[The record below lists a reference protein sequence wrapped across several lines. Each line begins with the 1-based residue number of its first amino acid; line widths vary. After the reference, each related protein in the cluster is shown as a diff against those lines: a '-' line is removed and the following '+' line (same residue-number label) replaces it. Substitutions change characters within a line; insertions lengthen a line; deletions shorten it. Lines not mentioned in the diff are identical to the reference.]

1 MLGRNIVWLW
11 VLISAGLTGGPEST
25 QNPAPSTQQQPALKA
40 QPDNVYVNI
49 TADYGAQLMLIDPQ
63 GRKTGYDVSTA
74 QTVSGI
80 PGAVYSNDS
89 ISDATDASSEP
100 AESESR
106 VLEIHS
112 AAIGRYSLKVSPT
125 DRSTYNIGFSC
136 TGIDGP
142 SAHISASDLGIAP
155 GEEHSFIVMIAP
167 MCSETFVFGAFGGR
181 SSGLLTYGYPM
192 ANHVSLASHSFR
204 LVIVYDTRMT
214 PSTFAATIDGNSVA
228 NLFHP
233 KPGSIEAVTMPVK
246 PGHHIVQINVSGVS
260 ADGKQIS
267 AEDSFAVDV
276 AAHGTKIRGVARKF
290 NKPKRGASVMPGLR
304 SVGGE
309 SYKRKI
315 ELE

>member
-1 MLGRNIVWLW
+1 MI
-11 VLISAGLTGGPEST
+11 LIPAGLMGGPELT
-25 QNPAPSTQQQPALKA
+25 QKSAPSTQQQPALEA

-74 QTVSGI
+74 QTLSGI

-89 ISDATDASSEP
+89 ISDATDASPDP

-112 AAIGRYSLKVSPT
+112 AAMGRYSLIVNPT
-125 DRSTYNIGFSC
+125 DRSTYNIGFAC

-155 GEEHSFIVMIAP
+155 GEEHSFNIMIAP
-167 MCSETFVFGAFGGR
+167 VCSETFVSGAFGGR
-181 SSGLLTYGYPM
+181 GSGLLTYGYPM

-204 LVIVYDTRMT
+204 LVIVYDRQIV

-233 KPGSIEAVTMPVK
+233 KPSSIEAVTMPIK

-267 AEDSFAVDV
+267 AEDSFAVDF
-276 AAHGTKIRGVARKF
+276 AAHGEKVRGVARKF
-290 NKPKRGASVMPGLR
+290 K
-304 SVGGE
+304 
-309 SYKRKI
+309 
-315 ELE
+315 

>member
-1 MLGRNIVWLW
+1 MLGHNLVWLW
-11 VLISAGLTGGPEST
+11 TILISAGLAGGPELT
-25 QNPAPSTQQQPALKA
+25 QKSAPSTQQQPALKA

-63 GRKTGYDVSTA
+63 GRKTGYDVSSA
-74 QTVSGI
+74 QTLSGI

-89 ISDATDASSEP
+89 ISDATDASPDP

-106 VLEIHS
+106 VIEIHS
-112 AAIGRYSLKVSPT
+112 AAMGRYSLLVNPT

-155 GEEHSFIVMIAP
+155 GEEHSFNIMIAP
-167 MCSETFVFGAFGGR
+167 VCSETFVSGAFEGR
-181 SSGLLTYGYPM
+181 RSGLLTYGYPM
-192 ANHVSLASHSFR
+192 ANHVSLAAESFR
-204 LVIVYDTRMT
+204 LVIVYDRRII
-214 PSTFAATIDGNSVA
+214 PSTFAATLDGNSVA

-233 KPGSIEAVTMPVK
+233 KPGSIEAVAMPIN
-246 PGHHIVQINVSGVS
+246 PGHHIVQINVSGNS

-276 AAHGTKIRGVARKF
+276 AAHGEKVRGVARKF
-290 NKPKRGASVMPGLR
+290 KKQLKKEPVL
-304 SVGGE
+304 
-309 SYKRKI
+309 
-315 ELE
+315 